1 MINYY
6 LEKHSI
12 LHTLIELH
20 ACMIGFTRYE
30 QYCNNVGIKH
40 YSKLRLNYEIKNLRE
55 CYSKYLE
62 YY

>member
-6 LEKHSI
+6 LEKHST

-30 QYCNNVGIKH
+30 QYCNNKGVKH
-40 YSKLRLNYEIKNLRE
+40 YSKATLDSYIRTIREQFNL
-55 CYSKYLE
+55 YQSY
-62 YY
+62 